1 MKYIDP
7 RNDEVVENVKKESRL
22 FDGAGSKV
30 IDEKEGR
37 YGEVVETTIENQDP
51 TNTYYVKTYQ
61 NSPFDPNGLYGHREG
76 YLETKFSKVSKD
88 TFDYYMMFLKTRN
101 SLYMT
106 RAQRSFIND

>member
-7 RNDEVVENVKKESRL
+7 RKDVAQESIKTESNL
-22 FDGAGSKV
+22 FDRSGEEV
-30 IDEKEGR
+30 INEKEKS
-37 YGEVVETTIENQDP
+37 YAKVVTTIIENRDP
-51 TNTYYVKTYQ
+51 TNTYYIKTYQ
-61 NSPFDPNGLYGHREG
+61 NSPFDPNGLYGHREQ
-76 YLETKFSKVSKD
+76 YLETKFNKVSQN